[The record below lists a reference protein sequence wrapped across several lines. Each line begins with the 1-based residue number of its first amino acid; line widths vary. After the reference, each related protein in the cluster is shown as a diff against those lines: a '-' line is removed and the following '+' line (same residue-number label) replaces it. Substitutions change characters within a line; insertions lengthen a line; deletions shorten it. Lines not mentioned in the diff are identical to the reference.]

1 MADGRASLGSQSG
14 IPPGILMPEGV
25 RIVVVLAVA
34 ALVVLVIYGVIAGL
48 MLGFRTRKDRT
59 R

>member
-1 MADGRASLGSQSG
+1 
-14 IPPGILMPEGV
+14 MPEGV
-25 RIVVVLAVA
+25 RIVIVLAVA

-48 MLGFRTRKDRT
+48 MLGFRNRKDRT

>member
-1 MADGRASLGSQSG
+1 
-14 IPPGILMPEGV
+14 MPEWI
-25 RIVVVLAVA
+25 RIVIVLAVA